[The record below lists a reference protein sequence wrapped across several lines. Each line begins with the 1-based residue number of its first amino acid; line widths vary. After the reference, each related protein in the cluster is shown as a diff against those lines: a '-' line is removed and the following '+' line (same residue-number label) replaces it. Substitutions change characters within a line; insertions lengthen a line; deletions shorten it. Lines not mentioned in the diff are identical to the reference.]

1 MEAYLRNVLSDVEYN
16 IDMIIED
23 ELRAKIE
30 DLAGTDNPRHR
41 CHRDSQSPRYCRVGL
56 IVFFVTAFGAL
67 KRELQSVALANH
79 YETLIYGRL
88 RASGMSH
95 AMALRYCDI
104 ARMKERLNHHF
115 VGFFN
120 KLWEDHP
127 EERLLGRT
135 TIDVSMEVVSEN
147 DISGVTIVI
156 DSDSDS
162 GSDSDS

>member
-1 MEAYLRNVLSDVEYN
+1 MYRFEGVSFTRRNFHDVKG
-16 IDMIIED
+16 
-23 ELRAKIE
+23 KIE

-41 CHRDSQSPRYCRVGL
+41 CHRENQSSRYCRFGL
-56 IVFFVTAFGAL
+56 IVFFVTAFGVL
-67 KRELQSVALANH
+67 KRKLESVALANH
-79 YETLIYGRL
+79 YETLIYGKL

-120 KLWEDHP
+120 KMWDEHP
-127 EERLLGRT
+127 EERVLGRT
-135 TIDVSMEVVSEN
+135 MIDVSMVVVSGNE
-147 DISGVTIVI
+147 ISGTTIVI
-156 DSDSDS
+156 DSDS